1 MRILVNRYD
10 VNSLHRIL
18 LRPRKG
24 IGGAAVRDIV
34 SSGQEVGLRLMDMVL
49 LKTFTMGEPYGFLL
63 ESLSAGEITVL
74 DVETTGLNPVRDEV
88 IEIASVKLSKG
99 KLCEK
104 FHCYVKNTVL
114 VGDSQKIHGLTDKFL
129 QEHGKDPAEAL
140 DAFKHF
146 IGNGLVV
153 GHNIAFD
160 VRILLGYAI
169 RLGIQ
174 MAIWSF
180 EDTLNMAKRFLAA
193 ERYNLESLTNL
204 LGLSARPSH
213 KAMDDVLS
221 TLELLARLVKFITPG
236 ANKRK
241 EIVLKYEKSFRPL
254 AESIQAWRNHLN
266 SRRPPELL
274 DIILYES
281 GLSNYYQG
289 DPKRL
294 HNLKKLQL
302 VFAEKDNA
310 KLDPQSAMEE
320 ILSFTA
326 LSKNIDHLMENDNR
340 VPVIT
345 LHQAKGLEFDNV
357 FIVGVAEDEIP
368 HYYSKK
374 EGRIEE
380 ERRLFYVGM
389 TRGKKRLII
398 SSSKRDLSGRPKM
411 PSQFLKCIGPDVI
424 QKE

>member
-1 MRILVNRYD
+1 ELDIPHTTVEQYEFFRRQEIKDAIAYLRILVNRYD

-18 LRPRKG
+18 LRPRKA

-34 SSGQEVGLRLMDMVL
+34 SSGQKVGLRQTDMVL
-49 LKTFTMGEPYGFLL
+49 PRTFTMGEPYGLLL
-63 ESLSAGEITVL
+63 ERLSVGEITVI
-74 DVETTGLNPVRDEV
+74 DVETTGLIPVRDEV
-88 IEIASVKLSKG
+88 IEIADIKLSKG
-99 KLCEK
+99 KICEK
-104 FHCYVKNTVL
+104 FHCHVKNTIP
-114 VGDSQKIHGLTDKFL
+114 VGDSQKIHGLTDEFL
-129 QEHGKDPAEAL
+129 REQGKDSAEAL
-140 DAFKHF
+140 DGFKHF
-146 IGNGLVV
+146 IGNSLVV
-153 GHNIAFD
+153 GHNIGFD
-160 VRILLGYAI
+160 VRILLGNAI
-169 RLGIQ
+169 RSGIQ
-174 MAIWSF
+174 MPIWSF
-180 EDTLNMAKRFLAA
+180 EDTLDIAKRFLTAD
-193 ERYNLESLTNL
+193 RYDLESLANL

-326 LSKNIDHLMENDNR
+326 LSKNIDHLMESDNR

-345 LHQAKGLEFDNV
+345 
-357 FIVGVAEDEIP
+357 
-368 HYYSKK
+368 
-374 EGRIEE
+374 
-380 ERRLFYVGM
+380 
-389 TRGKKRLII
+389 
-398 SSSKRDLSGRPKM
+398 
-411 PSQFLKCIGPDVI
+411 
-424 QKE
+424 